1 MPGVEYGEL
10 LPSKIGAQGETGDV
24 RPINPQGLHK
34 RGHVVREEFRGMDS
48 FRFVRFT
55 RASWIA
61 GDTSEVLGVLCTSL
75 HKTFVLRPRRR

>member
-1 MPGVEYGEL
+1 
-10 LPSKIGAQGETGDV
+10 
-24 RPINPQGLHK
+24 LHK

-55 RASWIA
+55 RAPWIA
-61 GDTSEVLGVLCTSL
+61 GDTGEVLGVLCASL